1 VSKQKKIRYP
11 PPPPPEYSHVSR
23 LLYVVRLKIP
33 YTVYRTV
40 HSIRLPSNFAPNAV
54 TMMRRIGC
62 LVLAILCNAAAGEYT
77 AVMDLSY
84 KPHLKAATISHA
96 IRHAIDERPSSTV
109 ELDVSFSD
117 LGNEG
122 IASVLQSLQTKELY
136 LSARMNRL
144 TPEGVANMFNSIL
157 GDDNK
162 NESLPPFL
170 LQSLDLGWNN
180 LGPDQTGSKEFLSSL
195 RRLIELPEKC
205 PRVLRLCKCGLGPA
219 ACRAIG
225 KVSP

>member
-1 VSKQKKIRYP
+1 
-11 PPPPPEYSHVSR
+11 
-23 LLYVVRLKIP
+23 
-33 YTVYRTV
+33 
-40 HSIRLPSNFAPNAV
+40 
-54 TMMRRIGC
+54 MMRRTGC
-62 LVLAILCNAAAGEYT
+62 FVLVILGNAAAASEYT

-84 KPHLKAATISHA
+84 KSHLKAATLSSA
-96 IRHAIDERPSSTV
+96 IRHAVDERPFSAV

-122 IASVLQSLQTKELY
+122 IVAVLQSLQTKELY

-144 TPEGVANMFNSIL
+144 TPGGVANMLKSIL
-157 GDDNK
+157 GDEAK
-162 NESLPPFL
+162 NESPPPFS

-195 RRLIELPEKC
+195 RRLIEVPEKC

-225 KVSP
+225 KVSV